1 VGVNEP
7 RAISDSTIETL
18 AADESVV
25 VLTETTSNVHHP
37 TFINT
42 IDTLIIPFTNEEF
55 EDFRPEILVTF
66 GGMIV
71 SKRIKAFLRKY
82 KPKHHYIDSLRAY
95 DTFNA
100 LTKHFEVEPNVFSM
114 PFTVKVNRE

>member
-1 VGVNEP
+1 VSVLRFGITQQKIGLSGRNEP

-42 IDTLIIPFTNEEF
+42 IDTLITFTNEEF

-71 SKRIKAFLRKY
+71 SKRIKAFTQINQTPR
-82 KPKHHYIDSLRAY
+82 IDSLR
-95 DTFNA
+95 
-100 LTKHFEVEPNVFSM
+100 VCI
-114 PFTVKVNRE
+114 

>member
-1 VGVNEP
+1 
-7 RAISDSTIETL
+7 
-18 AADESVV
+18 V

-42 IDTLIIPFTNEEF
+42 IDTLITLFTNEEF
-55 EDFRPEILVTF
+55 EDFREILVTF

-82 KPKHHYIDSLRAY
+82 KQNTTGISTRWG

-100 LTKHFEVEPNVFSM
+100 LTKHFEVEPMYSM
-114 PFTVKVNRE
+114 LLPLTSVRASDYKS

>member
-1 VGVNEP
+1 
-7 RAISDSTIETL
+7 
-18 AADESVV
+18 V

-42 IDTLIIPFTNEEF
+42 IDTFTNEEF

-82 KPKHHYIDSLRAY
+82 KQNTTGISTRCGHMIHLM
-95 DTFNA
+95 
-100 LTKHFEVEPNVFSM
+100 H
-114 PFTVKVNRE
+114 

>member
-1 VGVNEP
+1 
-7 RAISDSTIETL
+7 
-18 AADESVV
+18 V

-42 IDTLIIPFTNEEF
+42 IDTLITPFTNEEF

-71 SKRIKAFLRKY
+71 SKRIKAFFTQIQTKTPL
-82 KPKHHYIDSLRAY
+82 AY
-95 DTFNA
+95 R
-100 LTKHFEVEPNVFSM
+100 LCGHM
-114 PFTVKVNRE
+114 IHLMH

>member
-1 VGVNEP
+1 
-7 RAISDSTIETL
+7 
-18 AADESVV
+18 V

-42 IDTLIIPFTNEEF
+42 IDTLFSFTNEEF

-71 SKRIKAFLRKY
+71 SKRIKAFTQIQT
-82 KPKHHYIDSLRAY
+82 KHHWHISLRAY

-114 PFTVKVNRE
+114 LFYR

>member
-1 VGVNEP
+1 VLRFGITQQKIGLSGRNEP

-42 IDTLIIPFTNEEF
+42 IDTLITFTNEEF

-71 SKRIKAFLRKY
+71 SKRIKAFTQINQTPLASTRCG
-82 KPKHHYIDSLRAY
+82 Y
-95 DTFNA
+95 DNA
-100 LTKHFEVEPNVFSM
+100 LTKHFEVEPMCFDA
-114 PFTVKVNRE
+114 F